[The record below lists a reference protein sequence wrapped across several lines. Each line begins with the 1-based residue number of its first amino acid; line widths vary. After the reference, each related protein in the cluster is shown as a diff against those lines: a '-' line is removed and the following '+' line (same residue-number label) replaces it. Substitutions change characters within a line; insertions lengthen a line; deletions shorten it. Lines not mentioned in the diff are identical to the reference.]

1 MNSLPPE
8 VQLDVLKCLNFD
20 QLFSV
25 KQTNCYF
32 NKFIDKYEDKLPRL
46 KFNKLNIISVGD
58 IKRDVDVNT
67 FELDSFPKFIL
78 NDQLKEKWQEAIAKS
93 VSLYLQDYGGGKLFA
108 VELEKTYCDL
118 KKKKLWRWILHL
130 PNFSKNITEMIVVR
144 WWLKRLFN
152 CFFEYTDFK
161 NLFNPEMIKLL
172 FENDQS
178 IPQQFHIQKPSLNFD
193 RYTYTLEN
201 ALKFALN
208 HLAISESL
216 RIDFD
221 DNILEQ
227 QIDILFNILMNESNK
242 FPQFYLK
249 GFKCFEMSRLYDLI
263 FEHLSTAEDCSKIV
277 PVIMLEYISE
287 LNFELNEKA
296 ENVEI
301 KEFNGVK
308 YTKYHVTNEHNSN
321 LKFSFCNAEF
331 KGPTNFI
338 FKLRIMKM

>member
-20 QLFSV
+20 QLFFV
-25 KQTNCYF
+25 KQTNRYF
-32 NKFIDKYEDKLPRL
+32 NNFIDEYENELARL
-46 KFNKLNIISVGD
+46 KFNKLNIISDGD
-58 IKRDVDVNT
+58 VTRDVDINT

-78 NDQLKEKWQEAIAKS
+78 NDQLKEKWQAAIAKS
-93 VSLYLQDYGGGKLFA
+93 MPLYLQDSEATNLFA
-108 VELEKTYCDL
+108 VKLDKTYYDL

-130 PNFSKNITEMIVVR
+130 PNFPKNITEMIVVR

-161 NLFNPEMIKLL
+161 NLFNPEMINLL
-172 FENDQS
+172 FENDKS

-249 GFKCFEMSRLYDLI
+249 GFKCFELSRLYDLI
-263 FEHLSTAEDCSKIV
+263 FE
-277 PVIMLEYISE
+277 
-287 LNFELNEKA
+287 
-296 ENVEI
+296 
-301 KEFNGVK
+301 
-308 YTKYHVTNEHNSN
+308 
-321 LKFSFCNAEF
+321 
-331 KGPTNFI
+331 
-338 FKLRIMKM
+338 